1 MQIFVVGF
9 RLYFPTPSLHTRI
22 DTPVA
27 RMEAVRVA
35 GNINTPNIAMLVKVA
50 KIPPAGVK
58 PPCIYDWNAAAS
70 DPVH

>member
-1 MQIFVVGF
+1 M
-9 RLYFPTPSLHTRI
+9 RI

-58 PPCIYDWNAAAS
+58 PPYIYDWNAAAS